1 MASRKGNSYTSGCS
15 STSKRGGSSK
25 IRCDC
30 GREALI
36 KTVRNGP
43 NLGMKF
49 YGCPLWPDTQCEFFK
64 WVNEQIDME
73 EQQMKLLE
81 KDTLLLEME
90 VEQKIR
96 DEKIKKLQLKK
107 QNLEEELKDMKN
119 EVFQMKSEIMNRS
132 RNERNLYMALFV
144 SWIVFV
150 VVYVS

>member
-1 MASRKGNSYTSGCS
+1 
-15 STSKRGGSSK
+15 
-25 IRCDC
+25 
-30 GREALI
+30 
-36 KTVRNGP
+36 
-43 NLGMKF
+43 
-49 YGCPLWPDTQCEFFK
+49 
-64 WVNEQIDME
+64 
-73 EQQMKLLE
+73 
-81 KDTLLLEME
+81 ME

-119 EVFQMKSEIMNRS
+119 EVFQMKSEIMNCS

>member
-1 MASRKGNSYTSGCS
+1 MASRKGNSYTSGSS
-15 STSKRGGSSK
+15 STNKRVVNAK

-43 NLGMKF
+43 NMGMKF

-64 WVNEQIDME
+64 WVNEHTDLE

-81 KDTLLLEME
+81 KDTIILEIE

-107 QNLEEELKDMKN
+107 GNLEEELKDMKN
-119 EVFQMKSEIMNRS
+119 EVFQMKSEIMDCS
-132 RNERNLYMALFV
+132 RNEKNLYMALFI
-144 SWIVFV
+144 SWLLFV
-150 VVYVS
+150 VVYLS